1 VSESTA
7 AGVAAYL
14 RRNPDFLLRH
24 PDLLRVLAP
33 PGRDESG
40 VVDLQRAMVERERR
54 NNGQLRGVLRQVLDL
69 GENNQ
74 TSMTRVH
81 DAALALAG
89 LGRLKDLAAEIAGS
103 WPQRLG
109 CDAAALCFET
119 RAAALPAAPG
129 LAALAPGRVEALAGA
144 GPARL
149 QGGLE
154 GGPPDVFGAAAGQTA
169 SYALLRL
176 PPVKAS
182 GQGGPAGL
190 LALSSR
196 DPAHFQAGQ
205 GTELLV
211 FLARAVAAH
220 LPMLIDPPEAL

>member
-1 VSESTA
+1 MA

-24 PDLLRVLAP
+24 PDLLTVLAP

-40 VVDLQRAMVERERR
+40 VVDLQRAMVERERQ
-54 NNGQLRGVLRQVLDL
+54 NNGQLRDVLRQLLDL
-69 GENNQ
+69 GESNQ

-81 DAALALAG
+81 DAALSVAG
-89 LGRLKDLAAEIAGS
+89 LRRLKDLAAEIAAS
-103 WPQRLG
+103 WPERLG
-109 CDAAALCFET
+109 CDEAVLCFET

-129 LAALAPGRVEALAGA
+129 LAALAPGRVDALVGTSA
-144 GPARL
+144 ARL

-154 GGPPDVFGAAAGQTA
+154 GGPADVFGAEAGQTA
-169 SYALLRL
+169 SQALLRL
-176 PPVKAS
+176 PP
-182 GQGGPAGL
+182 GQRSPAGL

-196 DPAHFQAGQ
+196 EPEHFQTGQ

-211 FLARAVAAH
+211 FLARVLAAH